1 MNFNAII
8 QRIKEILIKPR
19 ETWAEI
25 KEETT
30 TVSDIFKEY
39 VMVVAALPVIAGFLG
54 KWILGTSI
62 PFWGHYRTPFLRGLS
77 GAIVQYVLTLVGVFV
92 AAKVVEML
100 APSFQAKKDSVAAFK
115 VVAYSM
121 TAAWVIGIVTII
133 PDLSPL
139 TILGLYSFYLLYLG
153 LPHLMECP
161 PEKALGYT
169 IVTIVVLIV
178 VWIVI
183 GIISAA
189 FLGIPKGAMP

>member
-1 MNFNAII
+1 
-8 QRIKEILIKPR
+8 LLKPR

-39 VMVVAALPVIAGFLG
+39 VMVVAAVPVIAGFLG
-54 KWILGTSI
+54 KWILGISI
-62 PFWGHYRTPFLRGLS
+62 PFWGHYRTPFLRGLT

-92 AAKVVEML
+92 AAKVVEMP

-139 TILGLYSFYLLYLG
+139 TILGLYSF
-153 LPHLMECP
+153 
-161 PEKALGYT
+161 
-169 IVTIVVLIV
+169 I
-178 VWIVI
+178 
-183 GIISAA
+183 
-189 FLGIPKGAMP
+189 

>member
-54 KWILGTSI
+54 KWILGISI

-77 GAIVQYVLTLVGVFV
+77 GAIVQYVLTLVGVYV
-92 AAKVVEML
+92 AAKVVELL

-169 IVTIVVLIV
+169 IVTIVVLLV

-183 GIISAA
+183 RIISAA